1 MRDESPKDGFLKTK
15 SVVAKWKPTMMT
27 LRRELS
33 FWNSRVAES
42 KLESLL
48 DAVEKVRE
56 ETMTKNVISMEEKAS
71 WFIF

>member
-1 MRDESPKDGFLKTK
+1 MKTHNDDPKERIVIL
-15 SVVAKWKPTMMT
+15 
-27 LRRELS
+27 
-33 FWNSRVAES
+33 NSRVAES

-71 WFIF
+71 